1 MRKECVSEWEV
12 REIIKKL
19 EVKKKRDK
27 TKDNVFLVSFISFLN
42 LCVSGWVLMALS
54 DSMHFN
60 NGIIILTSMTSLSI
74 SVIFV
79 FYVAEKYDEEYYQ
92 SW

>member
-12 REIIKKL
+12 REIIK

-42 LCVSGWVLMALS
+42 LCVSGLVLMALS
-54 DSMHFN
+54 DPLYFN

>member
-12 REIIKKL
+12 REIIK

-42 LCVSGWVLMALS
+42 LCVSGLVLMALS
-54 DSMHFN
+54 DPLHFN